1 MDTQK
6 GIVFETKATYSIFLT
21 SDGLFIKGVPIC
33 SSVQVGEEASFR
45 PYNQVKHPRISL
57 KTKWTT
63 PMFAIAAT
71 TILLFFIL
79 LPSQSTVSAF
89 VQIDINPSIELGIDK
104 NGKVY
109 LFNGLN
115 EDGVALKRNISFWK
129 GKPLSW
135 VMLRIINQSQ
145 SIEENEKINI
155 TAIYQNE
162 VDQETLGKVIAT
174 AVSTS
179 TSQVMTKENVKVINA
194 STSDR
199 EIAKIEGISV
209 RQYHDKLEV
218 EKEKKNSKENKQRN
232 SQSKESEN
240 VKIKPAH
247 TRNNVNERTAPIS
260 EVNQTHNQKGTVK
273 SEKEGNKSKEDIKK
287 PSDKEQSNELKKPNE
302 NKVNVQSNQQTKLKK
317 EEIHTNKKIK
327 NDGNKMKSSKIN
339 TNKDKKNE
347 NRNRNTKKIMR

>member
-33 SSVQVGEEASFR
+33 SSVQVGQEASFR
-45 PYNQVKHPRISL
+45 PYQKVKNL
-57 KTKWTT
+57 KMAFKTKWTT

-71 TILLFFIL
+71 IILLFFVL

-89 VQIDINPSIELGIDK
+89 VQIDINPSIELGINK
-104 NGKVY
+104 KGNVY

-115 EDGVALKRNISFWK
+115 EDGVALKRDISFWK

-135 VMLRIINQSQ
+135 VMLQIINQSQ
-145 SIEENEKINI
+145 SMEENEKINI
-155 TAIYQNE
+155 TAIYQNG
-162 VDQETLGKVIAT
+162 VDQEILEKVIET

-179 TSQVMTKENVKVINA
+179 TSQILTKKNAVKVINA

-209 RQYHDKLEV
+209 RQYHAELEV
-218 EKEKKNSKENKQRN
+218 EKEKKTNSKENKQRN

-240 VKIKPAH
+240 VKKPAR
-247 TRNNVNERTAPIS
+247 TENIVNERTAPIS
-260 EVNQTHNQKGTVK
+260 EVNQKGTLK
-273 SEKEGNKSKEDIKK
+273 SEMKNKKDKEEIKK
-287 PSDKEQSNELKKPNE
+287 PSNKEESNKQKKPNE
-302 NKVNVQSNQQTKLKK
+302 YKADVKSNQQSKVKK
-317 EEIHTNKKIK
+317 DEIHTNKEIK
-327 NDGNKMKSSKIN
+327 K
-339 TNKDKKNE
+339 
-347 NRNRNTKKIMR
+347 